1 MALPRSAPRR
11 LGLAPGHLVCDQVPW
26 ISPRRALSR
35 DFPGLRSHLATVA
48 RSSRLP
54 WDTVWTKRFRI
65 GASHVPNG
73 SRSAPQSPWSSD
85 LVAKWPA
92 NLIRR
97 DRGAP
102 LLPRARNRWP
112 AAADRAGGNRPPQ
125 HRGLRSYASSIAENT
140 PNARSHNHAG
150 SSARDA
156 ATHQRRWC
164 PRKGQELQDAQT
176 GRRCCGPSCVCS
188 DGSGPFNPSTQGSSK
203 QVNAYWTSGWISFT
217 PPKWISFTPPRAELA
232 RPTSRFDAGSNW

>member
-188 DGSGPFNPSTQGSSK
+188 DGSGSADLEVRCGVELVAVRRGTVVEPRIRQSSK
-203 QVNAYWTSGWISFT
+203 RVVGGRRRWRRRRIVCCPAHG
-217 PPKWISFTPPRAELA
+217 
-232 RPTSRFDAGSNW
+232 